1 MTRDDIVGI
10 LNDEVKGAYGDEFE
24 VCWLCGD
31 LCLAIKEIGF
41 LAVFADFK
49 PQSFYLGSI
58 LVDEFEWEIT
68 DGSVKF
74 EKFME
79 VTKLFYAEAKP
90 LFEEYWDE

>member
-1 MTRDDIVGI
+1 MTRDDIVEI
-10 LNDEVKGAYGDEFE
+10 LNDKVKEFSDELEVYEDF
-24 VCWLCGD
+24 GD

-49 PQSFYLGSI
+49 LQSFYLGSI

-68 DGSVKF
+68 DGSVKL

-90 LFEEYWDE
+90 LLEEYWDE